1 MMVILAALTVSMI
14 AIELRVVVQ
23 QTTPCA
29 LSSSIALRVRLTD
42 LVGSEPSSY
51 EMTLILNGKSV
62 RLDQVLSNSSTA
74 LRSGAPSADAG
85 PVTARLAAM
94 RSSGLSCAT
103 NGLAPGNEMDAAASN
118 VDTPS
123 AMNPR
128 FVVVLMCPSR
138 LPLSAQ

>member
-1 MMVILAALTVSMI
+1 
-14 AIELRVVVQ
+14 
-23 QTTPCA
+23 
-29 LSSSIALRVRLTD
+29 
-42 LVGSEPSSY
+42 
-51 EMTLILNGKSV
+51 MTLILKGRSV

-85 PVTARLAAM
+85 PVTAIIATM
-94 RSSGLSCAT
+94 RSSGFSCAIA
-103 NGLAPGNEMDAAASN
+103 GLDPGNAMDAAVNN

-138 LPLSAQ
+138 LPFSA